1 LYKFR
6 VRRAIATIQEISVDS
21 RGITKALYK
30 GVKGVVMRDN
40 ERWIQ
45 LCQLITVEY
54 DPKKMLLLVEELNAL
69 LKEQD
74 VQNKRS
80 NSRAESPSLAK
91 QAKHG

>member
-1 LYKFR
+1 
-6 VRRAIATIQEISVDS
+6 
-21 RGITKALYK
+21 
-30 GVKGVVMRDN
+30 MRDD

-80 NSRAESPSLAK
+80 NSRAEPPSLAK